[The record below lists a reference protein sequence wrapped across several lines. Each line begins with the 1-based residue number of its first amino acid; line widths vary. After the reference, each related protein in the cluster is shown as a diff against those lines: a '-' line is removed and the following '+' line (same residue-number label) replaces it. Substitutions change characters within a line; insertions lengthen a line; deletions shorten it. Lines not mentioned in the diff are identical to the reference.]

1 MAWKNAAE
9 VAELT
14 VNGVPYRDWTAVTVT
29 NDMDETSPK
38 FAFECTEFSPLP
50 SSLSAMQIAPGDECT
65 IKLGGALVIT
75 GAIIERG
82 LPRRWRWLPLR
93 SP

>member
-29 NDMDETSPK
+29 DDMDETSPK
-38 FAFECTEFSPLP
+38 FAFECT
-50 SSLSAMQIAPGDECT
+50 
-65 IKLGGALVIT
+65 
-75 GAIIERG
+75 
-82 LPRRWRWLPLR
+82 
-93 SP
+93 